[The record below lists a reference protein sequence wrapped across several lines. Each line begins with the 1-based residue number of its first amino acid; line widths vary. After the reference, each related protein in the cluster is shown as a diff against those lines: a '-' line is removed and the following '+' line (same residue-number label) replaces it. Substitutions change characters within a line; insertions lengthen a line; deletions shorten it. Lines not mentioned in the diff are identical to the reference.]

1 MSFPWLQT
9 TRPRDGGDRRTHVA
23 LAELAARAGTFY
35 RLGFTEAAAT
45 ARLVARVAW
54 EYEPAS
60 KVHQR
65 PAALSDAAI
74 AKVVA
79 ETYARRPG

>member
-1 MSFPWLQT
+1 MSFPWLET
-9 TRPRDGGDRRTHVA
+9 ARPRGRGDRHSHVA

-45 ARLVARVAW
+45 ARLIARVAW
-54 EYEPAS
+54 EYDPAS
-60 KVHQR
+60 KLHHR